1 MNGLFKKIFAWFL
14 VMLPAAMLSLAA
26 LLAKN
31 GGSPNLCHL
40 VSLCAVLCVIPCV
53 IGQVMLWPKQFKE

>member
-14 VMLPAAMLSLAA
+14 VLSPAVLLSLAV

-31 GGSPNLCHL
+31 GASSDLCHL
-40 VSLCAVLCVIPCV
+40 LGSCALLCVIPCV